1 MGTEAKGKK
10 KVTSGKKGRKKA
22 GGRDSSSFLPLAP
35 SRLWELGIMPAS
47 IFPTFSSPPPPIP
60 ACRASFFR
68 AGNTSTVDV
77 QQCMIFRSP
86 FAFRLLLRAPSER
99 EDLHVCL
106 RTFLR
111 EAPLSSSPL
120 HLASGKRGQ
129 TRERPKGR
137 ELSLLLYFKS
147 RKGRWEMEGR
157 RMGPL
162 HYDSA
167 HKTTLALSYLAI
179 QGWGGARKRGKRLWG
194 ASDSHEGGRREK
206 GKGGSFSERVRTE
219 RERGGKG
226 RRPRRLR
233 LWWMVVGEGGREG
246 GSGLRSGRGDGRHT
260 ENKKRG
266 RSERQ
271 ENSLVEVGGG

>member
-22 GGRDSSSFLPLAP
+22 GGRDSSSFRPLAP

-60 ACRASFFR
+60 AFRASFFR

-111 EAPLSSSPL
+111 EAPLPSP
-120 HLASGKRGQ
+120 
-129 TRERPKGR
+129 
-137 ELSLLLYFKS
+137 
-147 RKGRWEMEGR
+147 
-157 RMGPL
+157 PL
-162 HYDSA
+162 PS
-167 HKTTLALSYLAI
+167 TS
-179 QGWGGARKRGKRLWG
+179 
-194 ASDSHEGGRREK
+194 RREK
-206 GKGGSFSERVRTE
+206 EGERESVRRGESFPSYIISKVEREDGKRKEGGWGPYTTIPHTRRPLPYPIWRYKDGEEPGRGERGYGGCQTVMRAEDERKERGAPSPSASEHRE
-219 RERGGKG
+219 REREEEKD
-226 RRPRRLR
+226 
-233 LWWMVVGEGGREG
+233 GERDRE
-246 GSGLRSGRGDGRHT
+246 D
-260 ENKKRG
+260 
-266 RSERQ
+266 
-271 ENSLVEVGGG
+271 